1 MPVLACASARNIQ
14 CKHVDAEVNF
24 WVDLGPMMLPSE
36 TVSSAVATSTD
47 VNLVLGAATLITPE
61 QIIYEDEDCDVIL
74 TTISANRGVYFMISE
89 GTVGLQ
95 TIKLTFD
102 KSTGETDVINLL
114 LRIVD

>member
-1 MPVLACASARNIQ
+1 MAVLACATARNIQ
-14 CKHVDAEVNF
+14 CKHVDAEINF

-36 TVSSAVATSTD
+36 TIASATPTSTD
-47 VNLVLGAATLITPE
+47 ANLVLGAVTLISHE
-61 QIIYEDEDCDVIL
+61 QIIYADEDCNVIL
-74 TTISANRGVYFMISE
+74 TTIGADRGLYFMISE

-95 TIKLTFD
+95 TIKLTID